1 MIGYEKGENSMSE
14 PARKVRIIDQTVIPS
29 ADPKRLGKKDLII
42 TYQDEA
48 MRTRIVTIP
57 YEEIEGKSDE
67 EQWAII
73 QKAIKAAETERRK
86 FIGRE
91 IQL

>member
-1 MIGYEKGENSMSE
+1 MSS
-14 PARKVRIIDQTVIPS
+14 PGGTVRIIDQTLIPS
-29 ADPKRLGKKDLII
+29 PDPKRLGKKDLII

-48 MRTRIVTIP
+48 MRTRVVTIP
-57 YEEIEGKSDE
+57 YEELEGKSDE

-73 QKAIKAAETERRK
+73 QNYIRKAEAERRK

-91 IQL
+91 IKL

>member
-1 MIGYEKGENSMSE
+1 MGEE
-14 PARKVRIIDQTVIPS
+14 VKTVKIIDQTIIPS

-48 MRTRIVTIP
+48 MRVRVVTIP
-57 YEEIEGKSDE
+57 YEKIEGKSEE
-67 EQWAII
+67 EQWETI
-73 QKAIKAAETERRK
+73 QQTIRAAEQERRR

-91 IQL
+91 IKL

>member
-1 MIGYEKGENSMSE
+1 MSSPGES
-14 PARKVRIIDQTVIPS
+14 VRIIDQTILPS
-29 ADPKRLGKKDLII
+29 PDPKRLGKKDLII
-42 TYQDEA
+42 TYQDSA
-48 MRTRIVTIP
+48 LRTRVVTIP

-73 QKAIKAAETERRK
+73 QEYIRKAEAERRK

-91 IQL
+91 IKL